1 MQYIINNEDYDIW
14 VKRSIIAD
22 CLRDVGMKDVAKHVL
37 RADKK
42 NLSPYMI
49 GHYLT
54 IIIRLADKQKNTDVL
69 AYLYRNGFV
78 LQGASA

>member
-1 MQYIINNEDYDIW
+1 MQDKINFEDYDIW

-22 CLRDVGMKDVAKHVL
+22 CLTDVGMKELASHVVKPEK
-37 RADKK
+37 R
-42 NLSPYMI
+42 LSPYMI

-69 AYLYRNGFV
+69 AYLYRNGF